1 MNGVVAPDDE
11 LLAVASFRVQRV
23 IDAIS
28 MIGVGELAT
37 ALETLPEPL
46 AVRDP
51 FDMLE
56 ACVRV
61 LIGEVRAAQA
71 ESERANGALEA
82 SRQQLVDKLAV
93 IQRQT
98 VALADLSTPIIE
110 VWDRTLVLPIIGAID
125 HARAAAISEALL
137 LEISRRRARDV
148 LLDLTGVAVVDA
160 ATFEHLVGL
169 GRAASLIGARCT
181 LIGLRPSVAAT
192 VVEMGLDIGALRTL
206 STLKEGLF
214 AVIAASQRR
223 GR

>member
-11 LLAVASFRVQRV
+11 LLAIASVRVQRV

-28 MIGVGELAT
+28 MIGVGEHAT
-37 ALETLPEPL
+37 ALEMLPEPL

-61 LIGEVRAAQA
+61 LIGEVRAAQV

-125 HARAAAISEALL
+125 EPRAAAIAEALL

-192 VVEMGLDIGALRTL
+192 VVEMGLDIGALRTR